1 MMMTGFSV
9 EQLVDRAVAN
19 GAIGT
24 LRKPLA
30 IPQLLQ
36 AIETLSLAP

>member
-1 MMMTGFSV
+1 MMTGFSL
-9 EQLVDRAVAN
+9 EELVDQVMAN

-36 AIETLSLAP
+36 TIESLAKAA